1 MCLCYFLSLSPKES
15 KHSMK
20 RPRIALIVDHPLR
33 DLSGLVLIARQLAQA
48 GADVFFVPM
57 YCQDREIF
65 TLQPD
70 FVLLNYLRKNNES
83 FVTKLAETGI
93 QYGIMDTEGG
103 FYGDMKGYSD
113 YLSYRADLYE
123 KISCNL
129 VWGQRMLDFWT
140 KEFPHR
146 HKIALTG
153 LPRFDFY
160 SSAYQ
165 NLKLDFLP
173 AEFKKDPL
181 LLVNTKV
188 AIANPLFV
196 SLETEIDLYRNK
208 LKMPEEK
215 IQFYLRVGRESIED
229 TIAFSKRLASDFRQA
244 HIVVRPHPHENH
256 KTYEG
261 PLLSSQNPNISVHR
275 EGSVTPWILQSSVIL
290 HRHCTTAIEAALAG
304 KPAIAPMWVRTSAFA
319 PDAEEVSFLAQTPGE
334 MNELI
339 HSALSPTG
347 LAQTARQKSN
357 LEKIIDTWLYR
368 MDGQSHV
375 RAANAILESFNHG
388 QQLNEKMADSL
399 IFKTFA
405 NRSGLKGQAY
415 NALNLLGQA
424 APSMLWKIENQ
435 RMRKWSS
442 TQKYFTPKDIQ
453 NWSNPVSALQGGD
466 FEIIW
471 ASEKEQYKAGY
482 PGRAV
487 LMRSK

>member
-1 MCLCYFLSLSPKES
+1 
-15 KHSMK
+15 MK

-70 FVLLNYLRKNNES
+70 FVLLNYLRKNNEA
-83 FVTKLAETGI
+83 FVAKLAEADI

-103 FYGDMKGYSD
+103 FYGDMRGYSD

-123 KISCNL
+123 KIRCNL
-129 VWGQRMLDFWT
+129 AWGQRMLDFWT
-140 KEFPHR
+140 KEFPHKHPIR
-146 HKIALTG
+146 MTG

-160 SSAYQ
+160 SPAYR

-181 LLVNTKV
+181 LLINTKV

-208 LKMPEEK
+208 LKMPEDK
-215 IQFYLRVGRESIED
+215 IQFYLKVGRESIED
-229 TIAFSKRLASDFRQA
+229 TIALSKELAADFRQT
-244 HIVVRPHPHENH
+244 HVVVRPHPHENH

-261 PLLSSQNPNISVHR
+261 PLVSSQNPNISVHR

-290 HRHCTTAIEAALAG
+290 HRQCTTAIEAALAG
-304 KPAIAPMWVRTSAFA
+304 KPAVAPMWVRTSAFA
-319 PDAEEVSFLAQTPGE
+319 PDAEEVSFLAQSKDE
-334 MNELI
+334 MNDMI
-339 HSALSPTG
+339 RTALSPSG
-347 LAQTARQKSN
+347 LAQTSRQKAN
-357 LEKIIDTWLYR
+357 LEKIIGTWLHR

-375 RAANAILESFNHG
+375 RAAEAILESFDSK
-388 QQLNEKMADSL
+388 QKINEKKANEF
-399 IFKTFA
+399 IYKTFA
-405 NRSGLKGQAY
+405 HREGLKGRAY
-415 NALNLLGQA
+415 NALNVLAQA
-424 APSMLWKIENQ
+424 APSLLWTLETK
-435 RMRKWSS
+435 RLAKWAS
-442 TQKYFTPKDIQ
+442 TQKYFTPKDIAR
-453 NWSNPVSALQGGD
+453 WSDPVTAFQGGH
-466 FEIIW
+466 FEIGW
-471 ASEKEQYKAGY
+471 ASEKNEYKAQY

-487 LMRSK
+487 MIRAL